1 MGGFWTGLLL
11 VIAAGTMGGS
21 FTVPQKS
28 VRGWAWEQTWLLYSI
43 VGMLLIPWLV
53 VGLVIRNPME
63 VYARVPGPTLARTA
77 LFGAGWGVG
86 SVLFG
91 LGVVRVGTSLA
102 FAIVVSLTAA
112 LGTIVPLAVLHPADL
127 TSARTFW
134 LLIGLAIVIVG
145 LSLCARAGFLKE
157 AAIQDP
163 RADRA
168 YVGQSA
174 GFLGGLLIC
183 LLSGITSPMFNFS
196 VAFGG
201 RIRDEAERQGA
212 YGFAAS
218 TAVLA
223 LSISAGFLINA
234 GYCTILL
241 LRNRSW
247 RLPAEAPAIRNTVLA
262 ILMGLLWSA
271 GMFVYGAGASLLG
284 SYGPV
289 LGWPLFMTLMV
300 LTGNFWG
307 VVTGEWKGAGW
318 RALGLLQLGNLAM
331 MLAFVVISV
340 GAGPSP

>member
-1 MGGFWTGLLL
+1 M
-11 VIAAGTMGGS
+11 IA
-21 FTVPQKS
+21 PD
-28 VRGWAWEQTWLLYSI
+28 
-43 VGMLLIPWLV
+43 
-53 VGLVIRNPME
+53 
-63 VYARVPGPTLARTA
+63 RTA
-77 LFGAGWGVG
+77 LLVMAAIFLATIIRSTFG
-86 SVLFG
+86 FG
-91 LGVVRVGTSLA
+91 E
-102 FAIVVSLTAA
+102 A
-112 LGTIVPLAVLHPADL
+112 LVAVPLLALLVPVEIAAPVAVLASITIAFIAVVQDWRHIHL
-127 TSARTFW
+127 RSATWLVLSTLAGIPLGLW
-134 LLIGLAIVIVG
+134 LLKAVPESFVKGGLAIVIVG

-157 AAIQDP
+157 AATQDP

-168 YVGQSA
+168 HVGQSA

-307 VVTGEWKGAGW
+307 LVTGEWKGAGW